1 MYFKRFR
8 FITQDMHSRQ
18 SLLTFTSDLFFS
30 TRLLVVEA
38 LVVAPLHFL
47 HRQVLISENSVG
59 SSLIIFYHT
68 QFLQEQL

>member
-8 FITQDMHSRQ
+8 FITQDMHTRQ
-18 SLLTFTSDLFFS
+18 SLLTFTNDLFFS
-30 TRLLVVEA
+30 TRLLVVET
-38 LVVAPLHFL
+38 LVVAPLRFL
-47 HRQVLISENSVG
+47 HRQALISENSVG